1 MSKFFKENV
10 VINCVKGFLEVKKD
24 SNTVLTPINSRADS
38 VNDIEQIV
46 FCVFVSL
53 ETKLVRVD
61 QLI

>member
-1 MSKFFKENV
+1 MCKFFKKNV
-10 VINCVKGFLEVKKD
+10 VINCVKGFLDVKKD

-38 VNDIEQIV
+38 INDIEQIV

-61 QLI
+61 QFV